1 MSLFITKAS
10 TPGDYHALN
19 YGFLVISPSK
29 AQRLLRKIQW
39 VRDTR
44 NAPEYDTLYV
54 AEFFENDVRWA
65 EAVSDEVY
73 KLMQENALSSD
84 GWTEEASVA
93 CVEQTEAQKILYDS
107 DLDLQFGDAQRL
119 QVYEDAISYVTY
131 AKHTDQEYTTAAI
144 TEEMLQRVAD
154 EHSE

>member
-1 MSLFITKAS
+1 MSLFIVKAT

-19 YGFLVISPSK
+19 YGFLEIGPNK
-29 AQRLLRKIQW
+29 AQRLLRKMQW
-39 VRDTR
+39 VRDTM
-44 NAPEYDTLYV
+44 NTPEYDTLYV

-65 EAVSDEVY
+65 EAVSDEIHE
-73 KLMQENALSSD
+73 LMEENALSSD
-84 GWTEEASVA
+84 GWTEKALVA
-93 CVEQTEAQKILYDS
+93 RVEQTEAQEILNDS

-119 QVYEDAISYVTY
+119 QVYHGEISYVTY

-154 EHSE
+154 EHTE